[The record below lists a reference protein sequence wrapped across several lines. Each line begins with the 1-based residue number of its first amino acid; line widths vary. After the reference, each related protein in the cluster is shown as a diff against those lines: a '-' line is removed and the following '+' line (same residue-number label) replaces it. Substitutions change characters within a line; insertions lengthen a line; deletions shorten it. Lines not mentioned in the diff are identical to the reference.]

1 MYTDFSSYLNA
12 AHTIPVK
19 SPCSGSRGWQQGP
32 QEAIIWVRKE
42 VNNARTIMIRWP
54 STVEE
59 EGVEVNQSKRRV
71 CVLTRE
77 LIKVTLR
84 RMGMI

>member
-1 MYTDFSSYLNA
+1 MYALASGCYDATNVPYLNA

-42 VNNARTIMIRWP
+42 VNNAARSKLARSVRT
-54 STVEE
+54 TVKS
-59 EGVEVNQSKRRV
+59 Q
-71 CVLTRE
+71 
-77 LIKVTLR
+77 LR
-84 RMGMI
+84 YD